1 MQKRLNNIIRLLCYF
16 FTTINFNRNNKIY
29 KKIHEHSFAYF
40 FNDTQSNQ
48 INVHGVY
55 EHEQLNEIKKIV
67 KEKKTFLDIGANI
80 GNHSIFFS
88 KIFKSVYSFEPHP
101 KIYPI
106 LNYNTKD
113 IKNIKTY
120 NFGLSDKKKNVLMTD
135 GSHLGGSSINK
146 IGKRKVKINKLDNIF
161 KYKKI
166 DFIKIDVEGHEL
178 EVLKGGEKL
187 LNHNSA
193 ILNIEFNIKD
203 FNRKN
208 KIIKFLKKINYKYYY
223 YYEVDENDFDG
234 RAMSIPFKIFMI
246 LVRGIKEKKCT
257 IKNINEFK
265 INKKFEQNIICS
277 KYALL

>member
-1 MQKRLNNIIRLLCYF
+1 MKERLNNIIKLLCYF
-16 FTTINFNRNNKIY
+16 FTTINFNRNHNIY
-29 KKIHEHSFAYF
+29 KKIHELSFAYF

-55 EHEQLNEIKKIV
+55 EHEQLNKIKKLV
-67 KEKKTFLDIGANI
+67 KKKEKFLDIGANI

-88 KIFKSVYSFEPHP
+88 KIFKKVYSFEPHP

-106 LNYNTKD
+106 LKYNTKD

-135 GSHLGGSSINK
+135 GDHLGGSSIKK
-146 IGKRKVKINKLDNIF
+146 IGKRKVRIDKLDNIF

-178 EVLKGGEKL
+178 EVLKGGQKL
-187 LNHNSA
+187 LNYNSV

-203 FNRKN
+203 FNPKN
-208 KIIKFLKKINYKYYY
+208 KIIRFLKKINYKFYY
-223 YYEVDENDFDG
+223 YYEIDKSDFDV
-234 RAMSIPFKIFMI
+234 RAATIPFKILMI
-246 LVRGIKEKKCT
+246 LVRNLKEKKCT
-257 IKNINEFK
+257 IKNISEFK
-265 INKKFEQNIICS
+265 INKKVEQNIICS
-277 KYALL
+277 KYPLL